1 MWNFWVWQNHLFVL
15 VQSQNYEQASALQ
28 ASSVGKS
35 DLIDLSDDPNNM
47 EDEARLE
54 IVESPAGIDLD
65 SKIKEVLEKFPVNHP
80 APTSSS

>member
-1 MWNFWVWQNHLFVL
+1 
-15 VQSQNYEQASALQ
+15 
-28 ASSVGKS
+28 
-35 DLIDLSDDPNNM
+35 M

-65 SKIKEVLEKFPVNHP
+65 SKIKEVLEKFCVNHP